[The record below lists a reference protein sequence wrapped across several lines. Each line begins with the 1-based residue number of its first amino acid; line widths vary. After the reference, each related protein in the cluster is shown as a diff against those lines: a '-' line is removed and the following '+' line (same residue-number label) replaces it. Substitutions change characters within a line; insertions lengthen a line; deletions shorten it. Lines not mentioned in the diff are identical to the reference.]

1 MVLNTFKK
9 LFHPNFKLH
18 FYYFSFNSCSDKMNA
33 IISIFLLF
41 CFQPSLL
48 SASEEI
54 EIKDNVPF
62 WYVHMDFQADWGSVG
77 NAINIFLQE
86 YNKQGVQEQISSP
99 LFQIFYD
106 KENPLWGIGY
116 PLKKEISCSPPL
128 QVSKYNYEKVV
139 TGIYSGEYSG
149 LAMLYHKINLYAE
162 EKEMEPAGPMIAFY
176 LQNPEQITSTNY
188 QVKIILPVQE
198 QARNTNIINKIYNF
212 VLSIASFLY
221 VLFAVFLFFHKRGKR
236 VSNIIFSIFLFANA
250 MNLINW
256 LIYNFRYYLYNS
268 FPHLFEIGS
277 SFVFLTAPLLYLYT
291 QSQVYAD
298 FKMKKMHLLH
308 FIPFIVD
315 FIHKGYRFYLLSA
328 SVKRDLLISH
338 SIYSSLEIL
347 MRDLILDLQN
357 IGYLIAALLLLF
369 KYRKQIQILFST
381 IEKINLSWLRTVLY
395 GYLLIYMISM
405 VKHKIFILSGIYV
418 EILGLMLIFSFL
430 IFATVIIFK
439 GLQQPEIF
447 SGIEHNHNKRKYERS
462 RLADEDKERYLNK
475 LLNFMETQ
483 RPYLDPN
490 LSLKDLSEK
499 IAISPYYLSQII
511 NECLKKNFFD
521 FVNSYRIKEC
531 IQLLTDPFQ
540 NQKTILEILYCVG
553 FNSKSV
559 FNIVFRKYTGMTP
572 TQYRNSFNS
581 NH

>member
-1 MVLNTFKK
+1 MNT
-9 LFHPNFKLH
+9 
-18 FYYFSFNSCSDKMNA
+18 
-33 IISIFLLF
+33 IIAIFLLF
-41 CFQPSLL
+41 ALQPSLL

-62 WYVHMDFQADWGSVG
+62 WYVHMDFQADWGDVK
-77 NAINIFLQE
+77 NAISIFLQE
-86 YNKQGVQEQISSP
+86 CNKQGIQEQRLGP

-106 KENPLWGIGY
+106 KEKPLWGIGY
-116 PLKKEISCSPPL
+116 ALKKEISYRPPL
-128 QVSKYNYEKVV
+128 KVSKYNYNKVA
-139 TGIYSGEYSG
+139 TRLYSGEYNG
-149 LAMLYHKINLYAE
+149 LAMLYHKINLYEE
-162 EKEMEPAGPMIAFY
+162 EKEMEPAGPMIVFF
-176 LQNPEQITSTNY
+176 LQNPQQITSTNC
-188 QVKIILPVQE
+188 QVKVMHPVKE
-198 QARNTNIINKIYNF
+198 QARSTIIINRTYNL

-221 VLFAVFLFFHKRGKR
+221 VLFAVFLFFNKRGKR
-236 VSNIIFSIFLFANA
+236 LSNIIFSIFLFANA

-277 SFVFLTAPLLYLYT
+277 SFVFLIAPLLYLYT

-308 FIPFIVD
+308 FIPFIFD
-315 FIHKGYRFYLLSA
+315 FIHKSCRFYLLSA
-328 SVKRDLLISH
+328 SVKRDLFISH
-338 SIYSSLEIL
+338 SIYSNIEIL
-347 MRDLILDLQN
+347 IRSAVLDLQN
-357 IGYLIAALLLLF
+357 ICYLIAGLLLLF
-369 KYRKQIQILFST
+369 KYRKQVQLLFST
-381 IEKINLSWLRTVLY
+381 IEKINLSWLQTVLY
-395 GYLLIYMISM
+395 GYLLIYMIGM

-418 EILGLMLIFSFL
+418 EILGLTLIFSFL

-439 GLQQPEIF
+439 GLHQPEIF

-490 LSLKDLSEK
+490 LCLKDLSGK
-499 IAISPYYLSQII
+499 IAVSPYYLSQII

-521 FVNSYRIKEC
+521 FVNSYRLKEC
-531 IQLLTDPFQ
+531 IQLLTDPSQ
-540 NQKTILEILYCVG
+540 NQKTILEILYSVG

-559 FNIVFRKYTGMTP
+559 FNIVFKKYTGMTP

-581 NH
+581 SY